1 MATLGLDEDELKSI
15 EQTLSRLSQLSSSI
29 QSFKADILKSNPLPH
44 PSSLQASA
52 QIIQRN
58 LQTVLDSVT
67 ENNQVLSR
75 MAVHPSTNFPGRTQE
90 NVLTQLLR
98 KKLEPDVE
106 ELVGEGQAIANATTA
121 AGMQVL
127 QQVWDE
133 VRAWTH
139 ARIAS
144 HVRDE
149 AGDVYTREEREAGVE
164 TVRTGLRRV
173 LDEESED
180 GDDEDDEMAGGEGAQ
195 PTGPEIETLL
205 WFASR
210 GDFELPRHIEFERK
224 TGPLK
229 RGLEGVN
236 IPPQDAAVA
245 GMGLMDESA

>member
-67 ENNQVLSR
+67 ENDQVLSR

-106 ELVGEGQAIANATTA
+106 ELVCQGQAIASATTPT
-121 AGMQVL
+121 GMQAL
-127 QQVWDE
+127 RQVWDE

-149 AGDVYTREEREAGVE
+149 AGNVYTREEREAGVQ

-173 LDEESED
+173 LDEES
-180 GDDEDDEMAGGEGAQ
+180 DDEDDEDEETLAGGQGAQ

-229 RGLEGVN
+229 RGLEGVS
-236 IPPQDAAVA
+236 IPPDAAVDTNA
-245 GMGLMDESA
+245 MDESA